1 METQELNAKLNQLPV
16 HLRVEVENFVEFLLE
31 KNRKA
36 QAALPQTEKRPVFGS
51 AKGMFTMAPDFDEP
65 LDDLK
70 EYME

>member
-1 METQELNAKLNQLPV
+1 MEAQELTAKLNQLPA
-16 HLRVEVENFVEFLLE
+16 HLRAEVDDFIDFLLE
-31 KNRKA
+31 KNR
-36 QAALPQTEKRPVFGS
+36 QEQGPPPSETRPVFGS